1 MSQNTYRVL
10 IADDEAA
17 IRNGLAEIIPWS
29 QYDAC
34 VVATAQDGTDAL
46 KKIQSLQ
53 PDLVVIDI
61 KMPGLDGLEVIHQ
74 TKQAG
79 LFCRFLILSGYN
91 DFSLAQKAVKYGANA
106 YFLKP
111 LKIDEF
117 KNELS
122 VQFQELSMQKEQ
134 EFDREN
140 YDSLRDISR
149 VFFLNQLL
157 RGEIRTHQELERRLS
172 VLPLSL
178 QSDSC
183 RVILCSCCISDY
195 DVEELTQALQFAF
208 ASFSCEVWTYNE
220 QNTAIVA
227 IIVNTTAI
235 PNTES
240 VSNTESVPNTKSVP
254 CDRLRS
260 ILTHTLKRLH
270 AKNKLRYYAGIGKEV
285 LNLEKIFDS
294 FRSASASMAYHIYET
309 GDDIYDETAICTKR
323 PSAPPDSTLISS
335 ILQAVESGDKEK
347 LPTLSECYIRSLFYV
362 LMPSPDYIHG
372 MCIFLLTRIR
382 MLVLSKNPTLT
393 DPLEI
398 QPDMLAQFHTISDL
412 IHWLCDSIYVYEAA
426 LNGQPLYD
434 PVIETI
440 KGYIQKNLSTNLKAS
455 DLARV
460 VNFSESYFT
469 IYFKNK
475 TGENFRDY
483 VLNARIAYAKQLLS
497 QNRQNIS
504 EIAALTGYQ
513 DYRSF
518 SRAFKKV
525 TGVSPSEYHPL

>member
-1 MSQNTYRVL
+1 MSQDRYRVL

-29 QYDAC
+29 QYDAN
-34 VVATAQDGTDAL
+34 VIGTAQDGTEAL
-46 KKIQSLQ
+46 EKIQSLQ

-61 KMPGLDGLEVIHQ
+61 KMPGIDGLEVIRQ
-74 TKQAG
+74 AKQEG
-79 LFCRFLILSGYN
+79 LSCRFLILSGYN

-122 VQFQELSMQKEQ
+122 IQFQELSMQKE
-134 EFDREN
+134 RESDQKN

-149 VFFLNQLL
+149 IFLLNQLL
-157 RGEIRTHQELERRLS
+157 RGEIRSRQELDRRLS
-172 VLPLSL
+172 VVPLSL
-178 QSDSC
+178 QPGSC
-183 RVILCSCCISDY
+183 RVILCSCCAADY
-195 DVEELTQALQFAF
+195 DVEELVQALQFAF
-208 ASFSCEVWTYNE
+208 ASFCCEVWNCPE
-220 QNTAIVA
+220 QNIANVA
-227 IIVNTTAI
+227 VVVNTASI
-235 PNTES
+235 SSE
-240 VSNTESVPNTKSVP
+240 
-254 CDRLRS
+254 RLHS
-260 ILTHTLKRLH
+260 ILAHTLRRLH

-285 LNLEKIFDS
+285 FDLEKLSDS
-294 FRSASASMAYHIYET
+294 FRSAFASMAYHLYEA

-323 PSAPPDSTLISS
+323 PSAPPDSALISS
-335 ILQAVESGDKEK
+335 ILQAVESGDRKR
-347 LPTLSECYIRSLFYV
+347 LPDLSEQYIRSLFYV
-362 LMPSPDYIHG
+362 PMPSPEYLYG
-372 MCIFLLTRIR
+372 MCVFLLTRIR
-382 MLVLSKNPTLT
+382 MLVLSQNPGLS

-398 QPDMLAQFHTISDL
+398 QPDVLAQFHTLSDL
-412 IHWLCDSIYVYEAA
+412 THWLCDSIYVYEAA
-426 LNGQPLYD
+426 RNGQPLYD
-434 PVIETI
+434 PVIENI
-440 KGYIQKNLSTNLKAS
+440 KEYIQNNLSTNLKAS
-455 DLARV
+455 DLARI

-497 QNRQNIS
+497 QNSRNIS

-525 TGVSPSEYHPL
+525 TGVSPSEYHPI